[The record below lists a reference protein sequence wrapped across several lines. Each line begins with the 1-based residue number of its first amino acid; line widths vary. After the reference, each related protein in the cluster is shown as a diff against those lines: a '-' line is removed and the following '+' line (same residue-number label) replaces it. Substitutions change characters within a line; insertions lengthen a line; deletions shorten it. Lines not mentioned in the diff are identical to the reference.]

1 VRFTINGAHHV
12 TELLPILGIGFAL
25 GMQHATDPDHVVAV
39 STIVS
44 EERSTW
50 GAALIGAAWGVGHS
64 LTILAVGSA
73 VFLLGWAIPPRL
85 GLSMEFAVALMLL
98 WLGAMTLASARQRTQ
113 LHEHAHLHGR
123 QPHTH
128 PHAHVDGPHA
138 HAHEPGTVRWLDRRL
153 AGVRLYQLV
162 RPLLVGIVH
171 GLAGSAAVALLM
183 VATLGSSR
191 AGLLYL
197 VVFGVGTIA
206 GMTLVTAGISVP
218 FRLTGGS
225 AEWLRRLRVAA
236 GLLSLVFGCYLAW
249 RVGYVEGLFLP
260 APATAAPL
268 S

>member
-1 VRFTINGAHHV
+1 V

-44 EERSTW
+44 QERSTR

-64 LTILAVGSA
+64 LTILVVGSA
-73 VFLLGWAIPPRL
+73 VFLLGWAVPPRL

-98 WLGAMTLASARQRTQ
+98 WLGATTLASARQRTKV
-113 LHEHAHLHGR
+113 HEHAHLHGR

-128 PHAHVDGPHA
+128 PHAHVDAVHA
-138 HAHEPGTVRWLDRRL
+138 HAHDPGAVRWLDRRL
-153 AGVRLYQLV
+153 AGVQLYQLV

-183 VATLGSSR
+183 LATLGSSR
-191 AGLLYL
+191 SGLLYL
-197 VVFGVGTIA
+197 VVFGLGTIA
-206 GMTLVTAGISVP
+206 GMTLVTAGISLP

-225 AEWLRRLRVAA
+225 NEWLRRLRVAA

-268 S
+268 T